1 MSSRKF
7 LWLASGWISGRS
19 KNQPWFVQQLKVPFF
34 LLAMT
39 IFAYGLLLPQLGFYW
54 DDWPWIWIQHVDGK
68 AGMLQIDWPFRP
80 MAGLV
85 LWLFSLVGGENPIV
99 WQGINLLLRW
109 LSSLTAYLAL
119 VAIFP
124 LRKESAVWVAL
135 LFLLYPGYTH
145 QFVAV
150 NSSRHLLP
158 YSFYFLSLTLM
169 ARSIEESPS
178 NRSARK
184 LKVGALALQALAMLT
199 TEYFYGLELV
209 RPLIVWIIV
218 GRHLGGKK
226 RLQGTFRESLPYLA
240 IFLIIVLWR
249 LAITRLPG
257 YSNYSIGWGEAES
270 MEGSA
275 PIRGLLFAWL
285 RQVVVGLIF
294 AWSRSLSPSFGED
307 WGILKSFALVF
318 LSLCGGLLVGAFFT
332 WEKRR
337 DQPASGKEFV
347 ILGAGALALGGLPFL
362 AANLTMDV
370 SFPSSR
376 LTLPMAWG
384 SSILLVALLDG
395 LPVRR
400 GAKIVLLAVLS
411 GLAVGVHFQN
421 AVAFER
427 DWAYQRS
434 FFEQLRWRA
443 PYIRPGTLIL
453 SNQIAETHSSDN
465 SLTAAL
471 NWFYFDR
478 LNGNDLPLLMFY
490 FKTRAADYFPTMARG
505 IAVERRYG
513 RFLFKGSTN
522 QVLVLYF
529 DPPACLRLL
538 DPAHDGLNPTL
549 SREMRE
555 LAWLSDLELIQ
566 ERGPSE
572 VVDFPLFIRNKAEAW
587 CYAYQ
592 KAELA
597 RQFSRWEEV
606 IAWSEKVLEW
616 KDSPN
621 RADEWLPFIQAFA
634 HTGDTSQA
642 VELTRK
648 VVELSPRLR
657 RLLCQVWRE
666 LENNTMPSLE
676 RERTLREVNQLLG
689 CEESP

>member
-1 MSSRKF
+1 VRSRNF
-7 LWLASGWISGRS
+7 LWLASGWMRRTS
-19 KNQPWFVQQLKVPFF
+19 KNQPWFIQHLKTPFF

-39 IFAYGLLLPQLGFYW
+39 ILTYGLLLPQLGFYW

-109 LSSLTAYLAL
+109 LSSLSAYLAL
-119 VAIFP
+119 AAIFP
-124 LRKESAVWVAL
+124 LRKESAVWAAL

-169 ARSIEESPS
+169 ARSIEKSAS
-178 NRSARK
+178 NQSART

-218 GRHLGGKK
+218 GRQFGGKK
-226 RLQGTFRESLPYLA
+226 RLQGAFRESLPYLA

-257 YSNYSIGWGEAES
+257 YSNYAVGWGES
-270 MEGSA
+270 DGMEGSA

-285 RQVVVGLIF
+285 RQLVVGLIC
-294 AWSRSLSPSFGED
+294 AWSRGLSLSFGED
-307 WGILKSFALVF
+307 WGLLKSLALVF
-318 LSLCGGLLVGAFFT
+318 LSLFGGLSVGTFFT
-332 WEKRR
+332 WEKPR
-337 DQPASGKEFV
+337 DEPASGKGFV
-347 ILGAGALALGGLPFL
+347 LLGAGALALGGLPFL
-362 AANLTMDV
+362 AANLTMEV
-370 SFPSSR
+370 SFPASR

-400 GAKIVLLAVLS
+400 GGKIALLAVLS
-411 GLAVGVHFQN
+411 GLAVGAHFQN
-421 AVAFER
+421 AVAFQR

-478 LNGNDLPLLMFY
+478 LTGNDLPLLMFY
-490 FKTRAADYFPTMARG
+490 VETRAATYFPTIERG
-505 IAVERRYG
+505 IRVERRYG
-513 RFLFKGSTN
+513 RFLFRGSTD

-549 SREMRE
+549 NREIRE
-555 LAWLSDLELIQ
+555 LAWVSDLELIQ

-572 VVDFPLFIRNKAEAW
+572 VVDFPLVIRNRAKAW

-597 RQFSRWEEV
+597 RQSGRWDE
-606 IAWSEKVLEW
+606 ITAWSEKALEW

-634 HTGDTSQA
+634 YTGDTSQA

-648 VVELSPRLR
+648 VVKINSRLR
-657 RLLCQVWRE
+657 PLLCQVWRE
-666 LENNTMPSLE
+666 IENNTGPSLE
-676 RERTLREVNQLLG
+676 RERTLQEVNQLLG
-689 CEESP
+689 CAE